1 MEIKNIAGVA
11 VGKDK
16 VQHLF
21 MEILDPQI
29 FAIRSMMNSVVAR
42 LSNNFMR
49 ELEDTFRNNERSKV
63 NYWLFNKLLIK
74 KSRYW

>member
-21 MEILDPQI
+21 MEVLNPQI
-29 FAIRSMMNSVVAR
+29 FAIRSMTNSVVAK
-42 LSNNFMR
+42 LSNDFFD
-49 ELEDTFRNNERSKV
+49 ELENAFRNNEKSKV
-63 NYWLFNKLLIK
+63 MFK
-74 KSRYW
+74 K

>member
-21 MEILDPQI
+21 MEVLNPQI
-29 FAIRSMMNSVVAR
+29 LAIRSMMNSVVAR
-42 LSNNFMR
+42 LSNDFSD
-49 ELEDTFRNNERSKV
+49 ELENAFRNNETSKV
-63 NYWLFNKLLIK
+63 INARNK
-74 KSRYW
+74 S